1 MIEGTEN
8 MGAHARLRI
17 IRQIAGAYDPAVM
30 EREEVEWAMENIKK
44 IVDEYESIIGK
55 PGRLSG
61 YNS

>member
-8 MGAHARLRI
+8 MGAYARLRI
-17 IRQIAGAYDPAVM
+17 IRQIVGAYDPTDPKD
-30 EREEVEWAMENIKK
+30 VEWAMENIKK

-55 PGRLSG
+55 PGGLSG